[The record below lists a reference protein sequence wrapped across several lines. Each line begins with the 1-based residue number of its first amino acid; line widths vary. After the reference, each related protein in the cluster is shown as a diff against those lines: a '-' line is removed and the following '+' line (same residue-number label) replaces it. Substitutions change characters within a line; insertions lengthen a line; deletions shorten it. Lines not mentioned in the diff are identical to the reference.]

1 MTKELGLEGAKGVDT
16 PSSKLTGAGCR
27 TSDKP
32 LDAAEA
38 SRFRHLAGTALYL
51 SLDRPSIQYALSEIT
66 AGMAKPCEIH
76 MLRLK
81 RLGRYLLK
89 FPTETWLFALQE
101 EPEEFQVYTDSD
113 WASDAVTRR
122 SMSCH
127 MERFGEHLLDSGCA
141 KQSTVAL
148 SSGEAEY
155 YSLTRGAAIGLLTKH
170 ILQCVGFNRVKQ
182 VMLTDSTAA
191 KGIAQRS
198 GTGKV
203 KHLSI
208 RELWLQE
215 KVRARELAVR
225 KESTTTNWADL
236 GTKSLT
242 GPRISELVQI
252 MPLCRRG
259 IVVACLLC
267 MMNCA
272 AAQPEDEEKD
282 SSIFSFVLYMFVVHI
297 LALYGLFS
305 AVRRRFMEEEIC
317 EKMIQT
323 DEIRADNRTTQT
335 STAQSTA
342 SSSTSMP
349 VSGHGGEQ
357 RQNPKAKPKPKAE
370 AREPQDD
377 LVAIL
382 GGGVRYHRMSCG
394 MVRAFRGNVQ
404 NCRRSL
410 AVERGYTP
418 CKQCGG

>member
-1 MTKELGLEGAKGVDT
+1 
-16 PSSKLTGAGCR
+16 
-27 TSDKP
+27 
-32 LDAAEA
+32 
-38 SRFRHLAGTALYL
+38 
-51 SLDRPSIQYALSEIT
+51 
-66 AGMAKPCEIH
+66 
-76 MLRLK
+76 
-81 RLGRYLLK
+81 
-89 FPTETWLFALQE
+89 
-101 EPEEFQVYTDSD
+101 
-113 WASDAVTRR
+113 
-122 SMSCH
+122 
-127 MERFGEHLLDSGCA
+127 
-141 KQSTVAL
+141 
-148 SSGEAEY
+148 
-155 YSLTRGAAIGLLTKH
+155 
-170 ILQCVGFNRVKQ
+170 
-182 VMLTDSTAA
+182 
-191 KGIAQRS
+191 
-198 GTGKV
+198 
-203 KHLSI
+203 
-208 RELWLQE
+208 
-215 KVRARELAVR
+215 
-225 KESTTTNWADL
+225 
-236 GTKSLT
+236 
-242 GPRISELVQI
+242 
-252 MPLCRRG
+252 
-259 IVVACLLC
+259 
-267 MMNCA
+267 MNCA

-305 AVRRRFMEEEIC
+305 AVRRRFMKEEVY